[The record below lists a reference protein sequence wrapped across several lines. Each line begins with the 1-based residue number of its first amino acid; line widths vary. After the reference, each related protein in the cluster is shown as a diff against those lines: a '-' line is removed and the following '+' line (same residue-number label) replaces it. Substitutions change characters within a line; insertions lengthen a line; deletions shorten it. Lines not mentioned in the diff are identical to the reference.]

1 VTKDLLDW
9 ARRAYVAYQ
18 NDRYMEAV
26 MPMKYDP
33 DTGIPRY
40 VPDLGEEIEEGV
52 TPEPKVITSK
62 SGVFKGDKPLTKET
76 YELLRDGKPVD
87 TTEADGMLAE
97 ALRNAKPAKLDAN
110 VATDEEVDIL
120 EKFAREHTVR
130 HWPELLRL
138 INRLRQA
145 EAK

>member
-1 VTKDLLDW
+1 
-9 ARRAYVAYQ
+9 
-18 NDRYMEAV
+18 

-62 SGVFKGDKPLTKET
+62 SDVFKGDKPLTQGQ
-76 YELLRDGKPVD
+76 YERLRDDKPTPVD
-87 TTEADGMLAE
+87 TTEADGLLAE
-97 ALRNAKPAKLDAN
+97 ALRNAKPAKLDKDI
-110 VATDEEVDIL
+110 ATDEEVNNL
-120 EKFAREHTVR
+120 EMLAREHSVM